1 MGNLINNFLKDF
13 FKQFYKYSIIG
24 FGSVIIDYSSYKLFI
39 FFEFL
44 TPSYSKITS
53 FIIGGVWSFY
63 FNKKI
68 TFKSKNK
75 NYLRIILFIFLSLMS
90 LFFNSFTHD
99 YFYFYYSNNISFL
112 IATIISVVINFLGL
126 KFIVFNEKI

>member
-1 MGNLINNFLKDF
+1 VSNLINNSLKEL
-13 FKQFYKYSIIG
+13 FKQFSKYSIIG
-24 FGSVIIDYSSYKLFI
+24 FGSVIIDYSTYKLFI

-44 TPSYSKITS
+44 TPSYSKIFS
-53 FIIGGVWSFY
+53 FIIGAIWSFY

-75 NYLRIILFIFLSLMS
+75 NLLRIILFICLSFVS

-112 IATIISVVINFLGL
+112 IATIVSVVINFLGL
-126 KFIVFNEKI
+126 KYIVFNEKI